1 MARPRRVAPF
11 DGEIF
16 DSAIFDTDDTHRIS
30 NGAKDYKQ
38 KRYVQASRQT
48 YRMR

>member
-16 DSAIFDTDDTHRIS
+16 DSIIFDTDDTHRIS
-30 NGAKDYKQ
+30 NGAKDYRNKG
-38 KRYVQASRQT
+38 YNQARQTT